1 MTLKAPRTR
10 FDKEKDEERIRFL
23 RREQQEQEARKS
35 LRDFLRHQ
43 REEDEYE
50 DNNYTPPNSIS

>member
-1 MTLKAPRTR
+1 MTIKSPRTR

-43 REEDEYE
+43 REEEEYE
-50 DNNYTPPNSIS
+50 DRNAPPNSIS

>member
-1 MTLKAPRTR
+1 MTIKAPRTR

-43 REEDEYE
+43 REEDEHE
-50 DNNYTPPNSIS
+50 ENTYTPPNTLS

>member
-1 MTLKAPRTR
+1 MTLKAPRTK

-35 LRDFLRHQ
+35 LRDFLKHQ
-43 REEDEYE
+43 KEEEYE
-50 DNNYTPPNSIS
+50 DRNAPPNSIS

>member
-1 MTLKAPRTR
+1 MTIKAPRTR

-43 REEDEYE
+43 REEDEHE
-50 DNNYTPPNSIS
+50 ERNYTPPNTLS